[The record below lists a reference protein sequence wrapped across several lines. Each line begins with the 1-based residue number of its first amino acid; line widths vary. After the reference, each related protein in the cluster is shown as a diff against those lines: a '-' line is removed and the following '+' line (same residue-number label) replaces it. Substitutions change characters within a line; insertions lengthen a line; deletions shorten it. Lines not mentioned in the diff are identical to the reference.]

1 MRHYALALLAP
12 LALSCLV
19 LEGAVAASAS
29 AASDPTHPLVT
40 QQAAQEV
47 AGANVGTLKPFTA
60 PPRMAAVGG
69 PGGPQNEIF
78 GFALA
83 SSLSDP
89 TMGAATWNFSLLT
102 TVAFFGLHI
111 NDDGNIA
118 ADSGL
123 TVWNSSATSDLIS
136 KAHTNATK
144 VVLTIILQDFSAGN
158 PHMCA
163 GLAHAST
170 TIAATVAQVKAKGV
184 DGVNIDYEGL
194 NGACGTTDG
203 YWARHAMTGLAA
215 KMNAALG
222 TGYYLS
228 VDTYAS
234 SATDGAGFF
243 DVVNLTLYVDSFFV
257 MAYDLEYS
265 NYMRAPLS
273 CSKFCLG
280 PTSPLTGYYY
290 NDTTVAS
297 QYVSAVGASKVIF
310 GVPYYGRKACVGAAV
325 ANAYPTS
332 SVVADSYLDAV
343 GEASYFEVKP
353 GSYVVHRESH
363 SGGMERWDTWY
374 NATLGCTRELY
385 WDDATSLG
393 KKYDLVNANGL
404 RGVGIW
410 NLNYGG
416 GAPELWT
423 ALANHFLRCSS

>member
-1 MRHYALALLAP
+1 
-12 LALSCLV
+12 
-19 LEGAVAASAS
+19 
-29 AASDPTHPLVT
+29 
-40 QQAAQEV
+40 
-47 AGANVGTLKPFTA
+47 
-60 PPRMAAVGG
+60 
-69 PGGPQNEIF
+69 
-78 GFALA
+78 
-83 SSLSDP
+83 
-89 TMGAATWNFSLLT
+89 
-102 TVAFFGLHI
+102 
-111 NDDGNIA
+111 
-118 ADSGL
+118 
-123 TVWNSSATSDLIS
+123 
-136 KAHTNATK
+136 
-144 VVLTIILQDFSAGN
+144 
-158 PHMCA
+158 
-163 GLAHAST
+163 
-170 TIAATVAQVKAKGV
+170 
-184 DGVNIDYEGL
+184 
-194 NGACGTTDG
+194 
-203 YWARHAMTGLAA
+203 MTGLAA

-332 SVVADSYLDAV
+332 SVVADSYLDAA

-374 NATLGCTRELY
+374 NTTLGCTRELY

-393 KKYDLVNANGL
+393 KKYDLVNADGL
-404 RGVGIW
+404 RGVGMW

-423 ALANHFLRCSS
+423 ALANHFLRCSSVTDTAAPGSPQLAGTSITFTATSTGCPHPLYQFWILRPGSTTWQILQPYSSSSTFSWSTGGLAQGNYLYTVWARDSSSTGTFCSTLGCSDVYSPGTAYTLGSPCTSV